1 MDPINTRS
9 APALD
14 IGRCFN
20 DAIAVYKKNF
30 LALFLAAIVFEFL
43 SVLTLLVLAGPLSGG
58 VCLMTLK
65 GLRRQDKGVE
75 FGDLFGAFGK
85 FGTLVGLF
93 FLTFLLS
100 LLGLCLLLLPGLLLM
115 TIWLFPFYLVVD
127 KNLGVFEALKASKD
141 IVMRRG
147 IGRNFLLVLIS
158 LAFAIGPLLVPF
170 VGAVIGWLL
179 APLGW
184 LVVTSA
190 YLQQAGEGPELGG
203 LSEAIKPAR

>member
-20 DAIAVYKKNF
+20 DAMAVYKKNF
-30 LALFLAAIVFEFL
+30 LALILAAIVCAFL
-43 SVLTLLVLAGPLSGG
+43 SVCTLLVLAGPLSGG
-58 VCLMTLK
+58 ISLMTLK
-65 GLRRQDKGVE
+65 SLRREDKGVE
-75 FGDLFGAFGK
+75 FGAFGK

-93 FLTFLLS
+93 FVSFLLS
-100 LLGLCLLLLPGLLLM
+100 LLGLSLLLLPGLLLM

-127 KNLGVFEALKASKD
+127 KNLGVFEALKVSKD
-141 IVMRRG
+141 IVMRQG
-147 IGRNFLLVLIS
+147 FWRNFLLMLIL
-158 LAFAIGPLLVPF
+158 LAFAIGPLLVPY

-184 LVVTSA
+184 LVVASA
-190 YLQQAGEGPELGG
+190 YLQQVGEGAELGG
-203 LSEAIKPAR
+203 LGEAIKPAL